1 MCSPAVQF
9 IVLVC
14 SSIGL
19 RHVKTAMYPAGQ
31 KKLVVNGI
39 KHENMEKYKNRHEG
53 GYFRNRLFVLLKFS
67 AGIEKCFGMSYPV
80 F

>member
-53 GYFRNRLFVLLKFS
+53 GYFRNRLFCAFIGNFQQGLKNVS
-67 AGIEKCFGMSYPV
+67 V
-80 F
+80 